1 MGVGQNASPAGDD
14 TLELAPNALGY
25 QKPVVCELER
35 VEMPTTPDNAL
46 AGMAYVLGDALDTE
60 RIIAADVLFD
70 ALLGSNEAPV
80 KKAII
85 EADLG
90 GNVLSY
96 TAATCAQ
103 PYEMIILQNA
113 KPEAARAFLQVIE
126 DTCRDLVEH
135 GVPRDRLEAVISNN
149 EYALRQ
155 RDTGTADGVVFAC
168 EALNTWLYSDDAAT
182 DALEYGG
189 VYAKLRRAL
198 DSDFFENLLRGL
210 VLESKHH
217 ALAELV
223 PTDATS
229 SEDAESARLQALKD
243 AMGDDELAHIIENVA
258 TLRAAQEAEDSPEAK
273 ATLPRLRVSD
283 IGPARPE
290 DPLTIDTT
298 APIPCLVHDIPT
310 HRLAYALT
318 YFDLS
323 HLSYAELP
331 YAKILC
337 RLMQQLATKRHSAAE
352 LDSYIGSNL
361 GFLTFTPEVFYQDEN
376 WRLARPMLCVSA
388 GALSEKIEALADIP
402 REVWSETVFEDTDR
416 MRNVLTQMKIGMEQ
430 VFITAGHQA
439 ALARAISYVSPAG
452 VVHEQLGGIDFYLF
466 LKDLVDHFD
475 ERADEL
481 VSKLRDLQTRIFT
494 STGTMASFTGSA
506 EDYQRY
512 WAAAGTLG
520 LAPRTAPAKELY
532 VPAPEDKHEAFVVPS
547 DVSYLAAAT
556 DPRALG
562 IATNGTWRVA
572 ANALSYDYLWNE
584 IRVKGGA
591 YGCGF
596 RAVPDRQLAFYTYR
610 DPAIDPSIERIERAG
625 TWLGELDVDQ
635 ATFEGFIVS
644 TVSGHDAPVK
654 PYALTKR
661 RNAEYFSQRPAS
673 FREQLRAEMLAA
685 TPEALR
691 ALGDDVSRVA
701 VEAPRCVFGG
711 REIIEASDAGWN
723 VIDLL
728 GA

>member
-1 MGVGQNASPAGDD
+1 
-14 TLELAPNALGY
+14 
-25 QKPVVCELER
+25 
-35 VEMPTTPDNAL
+35 MPTTPDNAL

-103 PYEMIILQNA
+103 PYEMIILQSA
-113 KPEAARAFLQVIE
+113 KPDAARAFRQVIE

-149 EYALRQ
+149 EYVLRQ

-182 DALEYGG
+182 DALEYGT
-189 VYAKLRRAL
+189 VYAKLRAAL
-198 DSDFFENLLRGL
+198 NGDFFETLLREL
-210 VLESKHH
+210 VLDSEHH
-217 ALAELV
+217 ALVELV
-223 PTDATS
+223 PTDAAS
-229 SEDAESARLQALKD
+229 NEDAESARLQALKD
-243 AMGDDELAHIIENVA
+243 TMGDDELTHIIENVA
-258 TLRAAQEAEDSPEAK
+258 TLRAAQEAEDSPDAK

-323 HLSYAELP
+323 HLSYTELP

-361 GFLTFTPEVFYQDEN
+361 GFLAFTPEVFYQDEN

-416 MRNVLTQMKIGMEQ
+416 MRNVLTQIKIGMEQ

-481 VSKLRDLQTRIFT
+481 VSKLRDLQMRIFT

-562 IATNGTWRVA
+562 ITTNGTWRVA

-644 TVSGHDAPVK
+644 TVAGHDAPVK

-661 RNAEYFSQRPAS
+661 RNSEYFSQRPAS